1 MKMPWSRP
9 APTASAPGD
18 SRIYAVGD
26 IHGRLDLL
34 LRLEEKI
41 QADAA
46 RSRAARR
53 VIVYLG
59 DYVDRG
65 PDSQG
70 VVEHLA
76 KTTLPGFE
84 RVALKGNHEDLMLKF
99 LAGEP
104 VARIWFMNGGMQTL
118 RSYGVT
124 GLVEDLPA
132 IARAALAR
140 AVPDHHR
147 EFLGGLALNHVEGDY
162 LFVHAGIR
170 PGLPLARQAE
180 ADLLWIREEFLDCAA
195 DHGKVV
201 VHGHT
206 ITAKPERLA
215 NRIGI
220 DTGAFMTG
228 RLTALALEGGEAR
241 FIGT

>member
-1 MKMPWSRP
+1 MPAAP
-9 APTASAPGD
+9 AD
-18 SRIYAVGD
+18 SRIYAIGD

-34 LRLEEKI
+34 LRLEAKI
-41 QADAA
+41 EADAQ
-46 RSRAARR
+46 RSQAGRR

-65 PDSQG
+65 PESQA

-76 KTTLPGFE
+76 KGALAGFE
-84 RVALKGNHEDLMLKF
+84 RVLLKGNHEDMMLRF

-104 VARIWFMNGGMQTL
+104 VARIWFMNGGMQTM

-140 AVPDHHR
+140 AVPEHHLS
-147 EFLGGLALNHVEGDY
+147 FLSGLGVSHVEGDY

-170 PGLPLARQAE
+170 PGLALARQEE
-180 ADLLWIREEFLDCAA
+180 ADLLWIREEFLDSTA

-206 ITAKPERLA
+206 ISTKPEHLA

-228 RLTALALEGGEAR
+228 RLTALAIEGGETR
-241 FIGT
+241 FIAT

>member
-1 MKMPWSRP
+1 MMPWSRP
-9 APTASAPGD
+9 ASTAAAPAD
-18 SRIYAVGD
+18 SRIYAIGD
-26 IHGRLDLL
+26 VHGRLDLL
-34 LRLEEKI
+34 LRLEEMI
-41 QADAA
+41 EADAA
-46 RSRAARR
+46 RSRAGRR
-53 VIVYLG
+53 VVVYLG

-65 PDSQG
+65 PDTQG
-70 VVEHLA
+70 VVERLA
-76 KTTLPGFE
+76 KGSLAGFE
-84 RVALKGNHEDLMLKF
+84 RILLKGNHEDMMLRF

-104 VARIWFMNGGMQTL
+104 VSRVWFMNGGMQTL

-124 GLVEDLPA
+124 GLIEDLPA

-147 EFLGGLALNHVEGDY
+147 AFLGGLALNHVEGDY

-170 PGLPLARQAE
+170 PGLALTRQAE
-180 ADLLWIREEFLDCAA
+180 ADLLWIREEFLDSSA

-206 ITAKPERLA
+206 ITPKPERLP
-215 NRIGI
+215 NRIGV

-228 RLTALALEGGEAR
+228 RLTALVLEGGEAR
-241 FIGT
+241 FIAT